1 MFQNIDSSLKK
12 HLFFSYVWCYRPIMV
27 CFQSI
32 NQLICDLLT
41 VIYTQLACRGTDRS
55 RTISVCQC
63 ANASKY
69 LSGKEER
76 IVREYVCIIEDEL
89 VKEGEEQRD
98 VLCFSH
104 AVFLLSV
111 TVNSER
117 LDATEHFLDWYLLIY
132 TLSVLSKRLSVCPTP
147 PTLLPSAFSTY
158 AFPPR
163 FSVLLTRS
171 VLQTAGWD
179 GTGLSLL
186 VSSSLFI
193 LLLITC
199 CSPLISFTFSLS
211 HALLQGLGACD
222 VFTPRIIIVIFFLCV
237 FFE

>member
-1 MFQNIDSSLKK
+1 MQR
-12 HLFFSYVWCYRPIMV
+12 HRPIEDDTG
-27 CFQSI
+27 
-32 NQLICDLLT
+32 L
-41 VIYTQLACRGTDRS
+41 LACLCIKVFVKKR
-55 RTISVCQC
+55 
-63 ANASKY
+63 
-69 LSGKEER
+69 KER
-76 IVREYVCIIEDEL
+76 KWRKCVCISEDER
-89 VKEGEEQRD
+89 VNEGEGQRD

-117 LDATEHFLDWYLLIY
+117 LDATEHFLDWYLFIY
-132 TLSVLSKRLSVCPTP
+132 TLSVLSKRLSVRPTP
-147 PTLLPSAFSTY
+147 PTLLPSAFFDMCISS
-158 AFPPR
+158 
-163 FSVLLTRS
+163 SVLCAAPRS

-186 VSSSLFI
+186 GSSSLFI

-237 FFE
+237 FCE

>member
-1 MFQNIDSSLKK
+1 ML
-12 HLFFSYVWCYRPIMV
+12 
-27 CFQSI
+27 CFLSI
-32 NQLICDLLT
+32 NKLICDLLT
-41 VIYTQLACRGTDRS
+41 VIYTQLACRGTDRL
-55 RTISVCQC
+55 RMIPVCQC

-89 VKEGEEQRD
+89 VNEGEEQRD
-98 VLCFSH
+98 ILCFSH

-117 LDATEHFLDWYLLIY
+117 LDATEHFLDWYLFIY
-132 TLSVLSKRLSVCPTP
+132 TLSVLSKRLSVRPTP

-163 FSVLLTRS
+163 FSAAPRS

-237 FFE
+237 CVL

>member
-1 MFQNIDSSLKK
+1 ML
-12 HLFFSYVWCYRPIMV
+12 
-27 CFQSI
+27 CFLSI
-32 NQLICDLLT
+32 NKLICDLLT
-41 VIYTQLACRGTDRS
+41 VIYTQLACRGTDRL
-55 RTISVCQC
+55 RMIPVCQC

-76 IVREYVCIIEDEL
+76 NRERICVYYWGRACEWGRRAKRCSVFLTCCFPP
-89 VKEGEEQRD
+89 QRD
-98 VLCFSH
+98 SKLWASWCNRTLSGLVFIHLYSFCSFETPLCSPHTSHSSPISLFDICISSSVLC
-104 AVFLLSV
+104 A
-111 TVNSER
+111 
-117 LDATEHFLDWYLLIY
+117 A
-132 TLSVLSKRLSVCPTP
+132 P
-147 PTLLPSAFSTY
+147 
-158 AFPPR
+158 
-163 FSVLLTRS
+163 RS

-186 VSSSLFI
+186 ISSLFI

-237 FFE
+237 CSVSEFDPSGAIILFNKW